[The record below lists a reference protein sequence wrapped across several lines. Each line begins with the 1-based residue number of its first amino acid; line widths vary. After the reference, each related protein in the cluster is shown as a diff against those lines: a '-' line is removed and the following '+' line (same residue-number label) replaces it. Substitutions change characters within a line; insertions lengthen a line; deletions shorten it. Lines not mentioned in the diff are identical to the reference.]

1 VLTLSP
7 GMPPPP
13 AFIKEPIV
21 IPAV

>member
-7 GMPPPP
+7 GMPKPP
-13 AFIKEPIV
+13 AFVTEPLV